1 MLHSSKKSS
10 LLTPKIG
17 TKNIYAPINMLIG
30 VTIIIASIFNGVI
43 SHSPYEPSDIGK
55 NVLLIDGQQRI
66 TTISLLLLAVYCK
79 DSDQDSK
86 DAYRKEYFKNS
97 LPKLDYKVRE
107 TAHDFTVSFIDF
119 ALSHENTNFK
129 QSSEYYDI
137 YSKDVTAN
145 SILENYQTILKF
157 IEDNQILENRKNF
170 LDYLENYIEF
180 NYFDTNLS
188 EQGERLYL
196 YMNSCGEELSEQE
209 NVKALLISKRAA
221 KN

>member
-86 DAYRKEYFKNS
+86 DAYRKEYFKIVFQNWTIKFEKLHMILQYLS
-97 LPKLDYKVRE
+97 L
-107 TAHDFTVSFIDF
+107 
-119 ALSHENTNFK
+119 
-129 QSSEYYDI
+129 
-137 YSKDVTAN
+137 
-145 SILENYQTILKF
+145 ILL
-157 IEDNQILENRKNF
+157 
-170 LDYLENYIEF
+170 
-180 NYFDTNLS
+180 
-188 EQGERLYL
+188 
-196 YMNSCGEELSEQE
+196 
-209 NVKALLISKRAA
+209 
-221 KN
+221 